1 MDNLWRENE
10 AAGLAGLD
18 ALVYRSR
25 LIGRNPDLVLW
36 GGGNTSMKQTETDF
50 RGRGM
55 RVMRIKGSG
64 SDLKTIEPGQFPGIR
79 LDDIEPLLQRDA
91 MSDEDMVA
99 WLHRCLVE
107 PGSARPSIETLL
119 HGFVPHPH
127 IDHTHADAIL
137 ALTNTADGRRHVE
150 AVYDREAIWIP
161 YRRPGFRLSREVA
174 DAVRARPEAR
184 CVVLEKH
191 GLITWGQTA
200 KESYDATIEMNVRAE
215 AYAGER
221 GRGRA
226 VFGAPTRP
234 PLPPAERR
242 RVFRTIAPRL
252 RGLLSGAPAGDGGA
266 KAVSGGPPVPI
277 ERVVLRFDDGDD
289 LLEFI
294 GAEAGPQLCLAGPA
308 TPDHLLYVRPRPML
322 VDVALP
328 PGAPSLVDGAKL
340 RGTIEAALQ
349 KYADWYR
356 LYVRKHGGEPPAQPA
371 PRVVL
376 LPGIG
381 MITAWK
387 DARHTRMVA
396 DIYRH
401 TVRVVRMAQGVGEYR
416 SLGLQDAYDVE
427 SWPLELY
434 RMSLA
439 PPGKELAR
447 RVALV
452 TGAAGGIGRAIARR
466 LASEGCHVVTADI
479 DGEAAAAAAAEI
491 CNAHGIER
499 AVGVRMDVADET
511 SVEAAF
517 DAAVGAYGGLD
528 VLVSNAGI
536 ALSAPIDRLE
546 LKDWQ
551 RSFDVNATGHFLSAR
566 AALRIMK
573 EQGLG
578 GSVVFV
584 ASKNVLAPGKDF
596 AAYSASKAAQTQLAR
611 VLAIEGGADGIRVN
625 IVNPDAVF
633 QGSGLWSSGVR
644 EERAR
649 AHGIEPDELEDFYR
663 RRNLLGAR
671 VFAEDVAEAAFWLA
685 SDRAAKT
692 TGCILTIDGGV
703 REAFPR

>member
-1 MDNLWRENE
+1 MDNLWREND

-18 ALVYRSR
+18 LLVYRSR
-25 LIGRNPDLVLW
+25 LIGCNPDLVLW
-36 GGGNTSMKQTETDF
+36 GGGNTSIKQTETDF
-50 RGRGM
+50 RGRAV

-79 LDDIEPLLQRDA
+79 LDDIEPLLQREA
-91 MSDEDMVA
+91 MSDEEMVA
-99 WLHRCLVE
+99 WLIRCLVE

-150 AVYDREAIWIP
+150 AVYGREAIWIP

-174 DAVRARPEAR
+174 DAARARPEAR

-191 GLITWGQTA
+191 GLIAWGQTA
-200 KESYDATIEMNVRAE
+200 KESYDVTIEMNTRAE
-215 AYAGER
+215 EYARAR
-221 GRGRA
+221 GRDRA
-226 VFGAPTRP
+226 AFGAPARP

-242 RVFRTIAPRL
+242 RVFRRIAPCL
-252 RGLLSGAPAGDGGA
+252 RGLLSGAPAGAGA
-266 KAVSGGPPVPI
+266 APA

-289 LLEFI
+289 ILDLI
-294 GAEAGPQLCLAGPA
+294 DSEAGPQLCLAGPA

-322 VDVALP
+322 VDAALP
-328 PGAPSLVDGAKL
+328 AGAPSPADDARL
-340 RGTIEAALQ
+340 RETIASALR
-349 KYADWYR
+349 KYADWYQ
-356 LYVRKHGGEPPAQPA
+356 LYVRKHGGEPPARPV

-376 LPGIG
+376 LPGVG
-381 MITAWK
+381 MIAAWK

-396 DIYRH
+396 DMYRH
-401 TVRVVRMAQGVGEYR
+401 TVRVVRMAQGIGEYR

-439 PPGKELAR
+439 PPEKELAR
-447 RVALV
+447 RVALI

-466 LASEGCHVVTADI
+466 LAAEGCHVVAADI
-479 DGEAAAAAAAEI
+479 DGEKAAAAAAEI
-491 CNAHGIER
+491 CDAHGIER
-499 AVGVRMDVADET
+499 AVGVRMDVADEA
-511 SVEAAF
+511 SVETAF

-536 ALSAPIDRLE
+536 ALSGPIDRLD

-551 RSFDVNATGHFLSAR
+551 RSIEVNATGHFLSAR

-578 GSVVFV
+578 GSMVFI

-596 AAYSASKAAQTQLAR
+596 GAYSASKAAQTQLAR
-611 VLAIEGGADGIRVN
+611 ILAIEGGEAGIRVN
-625 IVNPDAVF
+625 IINPDAVF
-633 QGSGLWSSGVR
+633 QDSNLWSSGVR

-649 AHGIEPDELEDFYR
+649 TYGIKPDDLEDFYR

-671 VFAEDVAEAAFWLA
+671 VFAEDVAEAAFWLV
-685 SDRAAKT
+685 SDRSAKT
-692 TGCILTIDGGV
+692 TGCILTVDGGV

>member
-1 MDNLWRENE
+1 MDNLWRDNE

-18 ALVYRSR
+18 LLAYRSR
-25 LIGRNPDLVLW
+25 LIGRDPDLVLW
-36 GGGNTSMKQTETDF
+36 GGGNTSLKQTETDF
-50 RGRGM
+50 RGRAV

-64 SDLKTIEPGQFPGIR
+64 SDLKTIEPAQFPGIR

-91 MSDEDMVA
+91 MSDEEMVA
-99 WLHRCLVE
+99 WLVRCLVE

-150 AVYDREAIWIP
+150 AVYGREAIWIP

-174 DAVRARPEAR
+174 DSARSRPEAR

-200 KESYDATIEMNVRAE
+200 RESYDATIEINTRAE
-215 AYAGER
+215 EYARER

-226 VFGAPTRP
+226 VFGAPARP
-234 PLPPAERR
+234 SLSLSERR
-242 RVFRTIAPRL
+242 RVFRRLAPCL
-252 RGLLSGAPAGDGGA
+252 RGLLSGAPAGAG
-266 KAVSGGPPVPI
+266 SPGPPI
-277 ERVVLRFDDGDD
+277 ERVVLRFDDGQDILD
-289 LLEFI
+289 FI
-294 GAEAGPQLCLAGPA
+294 GSEAGPQLCLAGPA

-322 VDVALP
+322 VDAAWPAGP
-328 PGAPSLVDGAKL
+328 PSPADEAPL
-340 RGTIEAALQ
+340 REAIASALQ

-356 LYVRKHGGEPPAQPA
+356 LYVRKHGGEPPVRPA

-376 LPGIG
+376 LPGVG
-381 MITAWK
+381 MVAAWK

-396 DIYRH
+396 DMYRH
-401 TVRVVRMAQGVGEYR
+401 TVRVVGMAQGIGEYR
-416 SLGLQDAYDVE
+416 SLGLQDTYDVE

-439 PPGKELAR
+439 PPEKELAR

-466 LASEGCHVVTADI
+466 LAAEGCHVVAADL
-479 DGEAAAAAAAEI
+479 DGDKADAAAAEI
-491 CNAHGIER
+491 CEAQGPER
-499 AVGVRMDVADET
+499 AVGVRMDVADEA

-517 DAAVGAYGGLD
+517 DAAVASYGGLD

-546 LKDWQ
+546 LKDWR
-551 RSFDVNATGHFLSAR
+551 RSLEVNATGHFLSAR

-578 GSVVFV
+578 GSMVFI

-596 AAYSASKAAQTQLAR
+596 GAYSASKAAQTQLAR
-611 VLAIEGGADGIRVN
+611 ILAIEGGEAGIRVN
-625 IVNPDAVF
+625 IINPDAVF
-633 QGSGLWSSGVR
+633 QDSNLWSSGVR

-649 AHGIEPDELEDFYR
+649 AHGIKPDELEDFYR

-685 SDRAAKT
+685 SDRSAKT
-692 TGCILTIDGGV
+692 TGCILTVDGGV